1 MLMPAIPGSPYNALR
16 GTVRTCDSG
25 FLLLVCVVGACAFAS
40 AVHAQQ
46 YPVRPIRIIVPQSP
60 GASTDLTAR
69 LVGQRLSEAVKQP
82 VVVDNRPGAGTTHGT
97 DLVVRA
103 TPDGYTL
110 LVVASSISI
119 NPSIYKKLPYDTLR
133 DLAPVTQLSAFPNML
148 VVHPS
153 VPVKTVQ
160 DLLSLLKAKPG
171 QLNYASAGTGT
182 GTHLSAE
189 LFKYMTGTDMVHVPY
204 KGGGPAVTAL
214 IGGQVQLMFGTTVTL
229 LPQVRT
235 GKLRAVAVTTA
246 KRSPA
251 APDIP
256 TIAESGVPGFD
267 HGPWNGMFT
276 TAKTPPAIVSKINAE
291 VVRIL
296 KTEDVR
302 TVFLKEGAEPV
313 GNSPAEFSA
322 VMKNEVAKWA
332 KVVQASGIKA
342 D

>member
-1 MLMPAIPGSPYNALR
+1 MSK
-16 GTVRTCDSG
+16 RTLNGFLGVLSG
-25 FLLLVCVVGACAFAS
+25 FAAAFVMVS
-40 AVHAQQ
+40 AAKAAIE
-46 YPVRPIRIIVPQSP
+46 YPSRPIRIIVPQSP

-69 LVGQRLSEAVKQP
+69 LIGQKLSESFKQP

-97 DLVVRA
+97 DMVVRA

-133 DLAPVTQLSAFPNML
+133 DLAPITQLSAFPNML

-160 DLLSLLKAKPG
+160 DLLALAKAKPG

-189 LFKYMTGTDMVHVPY
+189 LFKNMTGADMVHVPY

-229 LPQVRT
+229 LPHVRA
-235 GKLRAVAVTTA
+235 GKLRPVAVTTA

-251 APDIP
+251 APDLP

-267 HGPWNGMFT
+267 HGPWNGLFT
-276 TAKTPPAIVSKINAE
+276 TARTSAPVIARINGE
-291 VVRIL
+291 VVKIL
-296 KTEDVR
+296 LSPEVKGV
-302 TVFLKEGAEPV
+302 LNKEGAEPV
-313 GNSPAEFSA
+313 GNTPEQFAS
-322 VMKNEVAKWA
+322 VMRSEIAKWA
-332 KVVQASGIKA
+332 KVIKAAGIKA